1 MFIATHRN
9 SQASRRWFVEIWG
22 RTFKIQ
28 FSDFPGKTFR
38 VLKEK
43 ESVYFWKCRRQ
54 MVKVIDNS
62 IFLQ

>member
-28 FSDFPGKTFR
+28 FSDFTGGTFR
-38 VLKEK
+38 VLKK
-43 ESVYFWKCRRQ
+43 NRMLILGNTGGRW
-54 MVKVIDNS
+54 
-62 IFLQ
+62 